1 MASENVQRTGA
12 LPVSKAVQISISSM
26 RTRFTRSV
34 LNAGVVALSVAF
46 FAYVLVSGAS
56 SPEGPGNRT
65 LLWSVLLSILVAAVG
80 ITNSFLITVSERF
93 REIGTLKCLGAR
105 DRFVILIV
113 VLEALFV
120 GVAGSLAGSTAG
132 GLSGVYWPME
142 KLLPGQIAP
151 PLTVAVV
158 PILWGLALGTG
169 LSLFGAILPAMAA
182 AKMAPAEAMRVEV

>member
-12 LPVSKAVQISISSM
+12 LPISKAIQISISSM
-26 RTRFTRSV
+26 RTRFTRSL

-46 FAYVLVSGAS
+46 FAYVVVSGSS
-56 SPEGPGNRT
+56 SPDAGGRT
-65 LLWSVLLSILVAAVG
+65 LLWSVILSILVAAVG

-105 DRFVILIV
+105 NRFVVLIV

-120 GVAGSLAGSTAG
+120 GLAGSITGSLAGGVG
-132 GLSGVYWPME
+132 GIYWPME
-142 KLLPGQIAP
+142 KLSVGQVTP
-151 PLTVAVV
+151 PLAMAIF

-169 LSLFGAILPAMAA
+169 LSLFGAILPALAA
-182 AKMAPAEAMRVEV
+182 SRMAPAEAMRVEV

>member
-1 MASENVQRTGA
+1 MVADSVQRTGA
-12 LPVSKAVQISISSM
+12 LPLSKAVQISISSM
-26 RTRFTRSV
+26 RTRFSRSL

-46 FAYVLVSGAS
+46 FAYVLVSGTY
-56 SPEGPGNRT
+56 SPSGSTNRT

-113 VLEALFV
+113 ILEALFV
-120 GVAGSLAGSTAG
+120 GVAGSFAGSTMG
-132 GLSGVYWPME
+132 GLSGVFWPME
-142 KLLPGQIAP
+142 KLLPGQPTAP
-151 PLTVAVV
+151 LSVATL

-169 LSLFGAILPAMAA
+169 LSLFGAILPALAA